1 MMRKLA
7 VTLTCLVTTFASTA
21 YGDEEVMPSDPNQS
35 TPYAANEA
43 VQPDP
48 NQPKEV
54 GKAAEEGAETN
65 QSHWGKYVIAV
76 GAVAVAIVALILVS
90 SNKGHH

>member
-1 MMRKLA
+1 MKKLA
-7 VTLTCLVTTFASTA
+7 VTLTCLVTTVASPA
-21 YGDEEVMPSDPNQS
+21 YGDEPAPVTDPNQDK
-35 TPYAANEA
+35 TYGVNET

-54 GKAAEEGAETN
+54 GKAAEEGAQTS
-65 QSHWGKYVIAV
+65 QSHWGQYAIAV

-90 SNKGHH
+90 RNKGH